1 MAIIL
6 IERLIY
12 GLGGGHSG
20 YQTTCLCATQ
30 YLKYK
35 QMEFLVD
42 ICVWLVF
49 E

>member
-20 YQTTCLCATQ
+20 YQTTCLCATRV
-30 YLKYK
+30 LKYK
-35 QMEFLVD
+35 QMAFLDDMCMVG
-42 ICVWLVF
+42 V
-49 E
+49 